1 MLEFEWN
8 PAKARSNFKKHGVS
22 FEEAQSVFYDEYAR
36 QFTDD
41 EHSDEEERFVML
53 GMSNQSR
60 VLIVCHCERSK
71 SSVLRIISARNATAK
86 ERKHY
91 QGPLP

>member
-1 MLEFEWN
+1 M
-8 PAKARSNFKKHGVS
+8 
-22 FEEAQSVFYDEYAR
+22 FYDEFAR

-41 EHSDEEERFVML
+41 EHSDEEERFFML

-71 SSVLRIISARNATAK
+71 GSVLRIISARKATAK